1 MEAKKGF
8 RAVSKNLPMSPSK
21 IRPIADHVRLKP
33 YADAIAILDSLPN
46 KGAGFLKKVIS
57 SAAANAMYQDQNLDE
72 DSLFV
77 AELLVDGG
85 PSRKTIWPR
94 SRGRADRQ
102 IKRSSH
108 ISVVLDQKAVN

>member
-1 MEAKKGF
+1 MEAKKGY

-21 IRPIADHVRLKP
+21 IRPIADHLRRKP
-33 YADAIAILDSLPN
+33 YTDAIAILDALPH
-46 KGAGFLKKVIS
+46 KGAGYLRKVIQ